1 MDDLDITLLI
11 DISPIIV
18 PFWCHCELFTS
29 CNSIICTC
37 ILYTGIS
44 DERYYCTFRI
54 PNMEY
59 TTGTHSLT
67 FQLMLNGEIR
77 GSTTTRFVVTNGK
90 LILLQSQ
97 FVSK

>member
-1 MDDLDITLLI
+1 MDGLNITLLI
-11 DISPIIV
+11 DGSPIIV
-18 PFWCHCELFTS
+18 PFWCHRELFTS

-44 DERYYCTFRI
+44 DERCYCTFRI

-59 TTGTHSLT
+59 TAGTHSLT
-67 FQLMLNGEIR
+67 FQSMLNGEIR